1 MRFENVLFPRVLI
14 AAGALALAACSD
26 SSGSD
31 GSSDEPPVS
40 PLSDQKE
47 IVVTRIAS
55 DGTGNCNF
63 DPSPEDL
70 NVAALNPIEYG
81 EAALCGGCMEL
92 QGPNQK
98 KVHARIVD
106 SCSGC
111 STGELGVSPQVFE
124 SVGAGDLL
132 KTTVK
137 WRYITCP
144 VQGPLR
150 YRFKE
155 DSSQY
160 WVAIQVRNHRL
171 PIQKLE
177 WNKGGTWIPVKREA
191 YNYFVEPSGM
201 GPGPIQVRV
210 TATDGQALVDT
221 LPAVIQGTVVDG
233 VAQFKD

>member
-1 MRFENVLFPRVLI
+1 MRSENVLSPHVLI
-14 AAGALALAACSD
+14 AVGVLGLAGCSA
-26 SSGSD
+26 SNPP
-31 GSSDEPPVS
+31 DELSVDPI
-40 PLSDQKE
+40 SDQKE
-47 IVVTRIAS
+47 IETIRIAS

-63 DPSPEDL
+63 DPSPDDL
-70 NVAALNPIEYG
+70 NVAALNPTEYA

-98 KVHARIVD
+98 KVHVRIVD

-111 STGELGVSPQVFE
+111 TTSELGVTPQVFE
-124 SVGAGDLL
+124 AMGAGDLL
-132 KTTVK
+132 KATVK

-144 VQGPLR
+144 VQGPVR

-160 WVAIQVRNHRL
+160 WVALQVRNHRL

-177 WNKGGTWIPVKREA
+177 WNKNGTWVEVKRQP

-201 GPGPIQVRV
+201 GPGPVQVRV
-210 TATDGQALVDT
+210 TATNGQTLEDT
-221 LPAVIQGTVVDG
+221 LPTVVPGTVVDG
-233 VAQFKD
+233 TAQFTN